1 MAFNTLQYDEDTK
14 QRLNTY
20 ENIMGG
26 YSRFWVQLIAKENGV
41 NFKWG
46 VTTKDSVIRMMKEED
61 VKIPTK
67 ADLDKYLANHRN
79 RAEAIV
85 AKKEP
90 EVIGVDFGV
99 EETIEQTV
107 EAVDFEEEIEFEEEV
122 DEVAVEDMK
131 RGELVKLAF
140 KLNID
145 QPMNKK
151 NVELVDM
158 IKEARECQKA

>member
-1 MAFNTLQYDEDTK
+1 MSFNTLQYDEDTK

-20 ENIMGG
+20 ENIMSN

-61 VKIPTK
+61 VRIPTK
-67 ADLDKYLANHRN
+67 ADLDKYLANHRE
-79 RAEAIV
+79 RAGAIV
-85 AKKEP
+85 TKENT
-90 EVIGVDFGV
+90 
-99 EETIEQTV
+99 EEQ
-107 EAVDFEEEIEFEEEV
+107 EENSETAEKIDLEEV
-122 DEVAVEDMK
+122 DVDSMK

-145 QPMNKK
+145 QPMKKK
-151 NVELVDM
+151 NVELVDL
-158 IKEARECQKA
+158 IKEIKECQKA